1 MAPLKIRQLGHQ
13 EYETTWRAMQGFT
26 EQRDKATIDEFW
38 CVEHP
43 PVFTLGR
50 AGRREHIHN
59 VGNIPVIHVDRGG
72 QITYHGPG
80 QVVIYL
86 LLDLRRR
93 SWGIRHLV
101 SLIETAIIEMLAN
114 HRIEAA
120 IKQGAPGVYVGDDKI
135 AALGLRVRK
144 GCTFHG
150 LSLNVAM
157 DLEPFTRVDPCG
169 YPGLQVTQSGD
180 LSDLNDPARGERDLL
195 THLTHLLEY
204 DTIETFQ
211 TLPDVIDSH
220 SQSPGCSETESGM

>member
-1 MAPLKIRQLGHQ
+1 MPALNIRQLGRQ
-13 EYETTWRAMQGFT
+13 EYEPCWHAMQAFT
-26 EQRDKATIDEFW
+26 EQRNETTCDEIW

-59 VGNIPVIHVDRGG
+59 VGGVPVVHVDRGG

-80 QVVIYL
+80 QIVIYL
-86 LLDLRRR
+86 LIDLRRR

-101 SLIETAIIEMLAN
+101 SLIETAIIDLLAAYQIN
-114 HRIEAA
+114 ATTKE
-120 IKQGAPGVYVGDDKI
+120 GAPGVYVNGDKI
-135 AALGLRVRK
+135 AALGMRVRK

-157 DLEPFTRVDPCG
+157 DLAPFSHIDPCG
-169 YPGLQVTQSGD
+169 YPGLAVTQTSD
-180 LSDLNDPARGERDLL
+180 LANLNSPAGLNDPLQSGRDLL
-195 THLTHLLEY
+195 AHLTHLLEY

-211 TLPDVIDSH
+211 TLPDLS
-220 SQSPGCSETESGM
+220 S

>member
-1 MAPLKIRQLGHQ
+1 MPALNIRQLGRQ
-13 EYETTWRAMQGFT
+13 EYEPCWHTMQAFT
-26 EQRDKATIDEFW
+26 EQRNETTRDEIW

-43 PVFTLGR
+43 AVFTLGR

-59 VGNIPVIHVDRGG
+59 IGDVPVVHVDRGG

-86 LLDLRRR
+86 LIDLRRR

-101 SLIETAIIEMLAN
+101 SLIETAIIELLAAYQIN
-114 HRIEAA
+114 ATTKE
-120 IKQGAPGVYVGDDKI
+120 GAPGVYVNGDKI
-135 AALGLRVRK
+135 AALGMRVRK

-157 DLEPFTRVDPCG
+157 DLTPFSHIDPCG
-169 YPGLQVTQSGD
+169 YPGLAVTQISD
-180 LSDLNDPARGERDLL
+180 LATLNSLNDPLQIERDLL
-195 THLTHLLEY
+195 SHLTHLLEY

-211 TLPDVIDSH
+211 TLPNLS
-220 SQSPGCSETESGM
+220 S

>member
-1 MAPLKIRQLGHQ
+1 MTALKLRQLGHQ
-13 EYETTWRAMQGFT
+13 QYETTWHAMQDFT
-26 EQRDKATIDEFW
+26 EQRVEETADEIW

-80 QVVIYL
+80 QVVTYL
-86 LLDLRRR
+86 LIDLRRR
-93 SWGIRHLV
+93 RWGIRHLV
-101 SLIETAIIEMLAN
+101 SLIETAIIEMLAA
-114 HRIEAA
+114 HKIEAA
-120 IKQGAPGVYVGDDKI
+120 TKEGAPGVYVDGDKI
-135 AALGLRVRK
+135 AALGMRVRK

-157 DLEPFTRVDPCG
+157 ELAPFSRIDPCG
-169 YPGLQVTQSGD
+169 YPGLNVTQTSD
-180 LSDLNDPARGERDLL
+180 LSALNDPPQAERDLL
-195 THLTHLLEY
+195 AHLTHLLEY

-211 TLPDVIDSH
+211 TLP
-220 SQSPGCSETESGM
+220 